1 MKIKYIIK
9 TMNKKIWIQIR
20 DAIDSTAKEYDNK
33 WRKRIKKG
41 GIDSK
46 FLINFIFQLTLNI
59 NKGYGVTLSELWSD
73 FTSKNIKLLQS
84 SPYSISSICEARQ
97 KLPEDIFL
105 EINSKIVKV
114 FNNQR
119 KKLLMNKH
127 RVYAIDGTK
136 VSLDKNLEAKGY
148 KIYNKDAYYPSGL
161 LSCLYDV
168 DNYITCDFRITKDLS
183 ERRIILKHIDILKKD
198 DLVILDR
205 GYFSYFLLRK
215 FVNKGIHALFRLQ
228 RNLKNKELDEFLLS
242 NKTDAIINYKPS
254 QQVKYKFKVIEP
266 ELDFSPIPLRVL
278 KQEIGGKI
286 YIFATTLIGAEYKEK
301 IFSDLYHK
309 RWNIEELYK
318 ISKGTFAVEALHS
331 KQKEE

>member
-136 VSLDKNLEAKGY
+136 VSLDKNLEAKVLRLTLFG
-148 KIYNKDAYYPSGL
+148 IICPILNAYYEKL
-161 LSCLYDV
+161 
-168 DNYITCDFRITKDLS
+168 F
-183 ERRIILKHIDILKKD
+183 DIKYLAS
-198 DLVILDR
+198 LE
-205 GYFSYFLLRK
+205 LRH
-215 FVNKGIHALFRLQ
+215 GSAQL
-228 RNLKNKELDEFLLS
+228 
-242 NKTDAIINYKPS
+242 
-254 QQVKYKFKVIEP
+254 
-266 ELDFSPIPLRVL
+266 
-278 KQEIGGKI
+278 
-286 YIFATTLIGAEYKEK
+286 
-301 IFSDLYHK
+301 
-309 RWNIEELYK
+309 NI
-318 ISKGTFAVEALHS
+318 
-331 KQKEE
+331 